1 VRGIRIED
9 DVQITAT
16 GAVVLSEALPTA
28 PEAIEAWMQG
38 GKSFA

>member
-16 GAVVLSEALPTA
+16 GCTVLTEALPTE
-28 PEAIEAWMQG
+28 PDAIEAVVG
-38 GKSFA
+38 TA